1 MAQHTADPKFDLS
14 YDGTPA
20 GAPAIRAS
28 RVARGRLQADASHF
42 MVEALGLPA
51 VANPT
56 EIDQVLISMP
66 SVSKLAM
73 RPTQRSW
80 PDHST
85 FISRLMPFRR

>member
-56 EIDQVLISMP
+56 EIDQVLIDEGL
-66 SVSKLAM
+66 LA
-73 RPTQRSW
+73 QAC
-80 PDHST
+80 DQVAQNHYST
-85 FISRLMPFRR
+85 FSS